1 VSSSP
6 GTTISQ
12 IVNDG
17 SPPSSFSAFAIA
29 IWPRSRRFQ
38 VAGFDLGH
46 TVTEDEFGHYIR
58 VGSGVLDTDRTLTAH
73 GYESKGVQPTFFGDR
88 RNVQPD
94 IVKIDIPFWSHE
106 ELCLVGAGA
115 LVYLGKQ
122 RCYGHFCNGLATEI
136 RMREVRQVELK
147 DEKGEPPGR
156 CVLAEADGNRTR
168 QGPNRPLTGFEDR
181 GTHQASGRLLD
192 EDQEVRQA

>member
-1 VSSSP
+1 
-6 GTTISQ
+6 
-12 IVNDG
+12 
-17 SPPSSFSAFAIA
+17 
-29 IWPRSRRFQ
+29 
-38 VAGFDLGH
+38 
-46 TVTEDEFGHYIR
+46 
-58 VGSGVLDTDRTLTAH
+58 VGSGVLDTDRALTAH
-73 GYESKGVQPTFFGDR
+73 GHESKGVQPTFCGDR

-115 LVYLGKQ
+115 LVHLGKQ

-147 DEKGEPPGR
+147 DEKGEPPAR

-192 EDQEVRQA
+192 EDQEVRPG